1 MEKESFAYRLIFY
14 IMNVEKKKIES
25 VFFDIDGTLVSFK
38 THQVPQSTKRA
49 IKELRANGVKVFVA
63 TGRMLSM
70 LEVLSDIEFD
80 GYITYNGGCCVDGN
94 LNEIFSHPIP
104 VEQLKALEEYLR
116 KEHFP
121 VSYMRK
127 DGMYVNELA
136 QIVRN
141 VAEHVNVEPPVVMD
155 PAEVVKE
162 PVYQLCIYLEDDD
175 KLQYVLK
182 DVLTDCISNRWIS
195 WFADVN
201 VRGVTKQL
209 GIDKILDHFGL
220 PLETSMAF
228 GDAGNDIPMIKHA
241 AVGVAMGNASEEVK
255 DIADYVTDT
264 VDDDGVYKALKHY
277 GAL

>member
-1 MEKESFAYRLIFY
+1 MRPVCKTGFMS
-14 IMNVEKKKIES
+14 VENKKIES
-25 VFFDIDGTLVSFK
+25 LFFDIDGTLVSFK
-38 THQVPQSTKRA
+38 THQVPESTKRA
-49 IKELRANGVKVFVA
+49 IRELRAKGVKVFVA

-80 GYITYNGGCCVDGN
+80 GFITYNGGCCVDGN

-104 VEQLKALEEYLR
+104 VGQLKALEEHL
-116 KEHFP
+116 KSDHFP

-141 VAEHVNVEPPVVMD
+141 VAEHVNVEPPIVME
-155 PAEVVKE
+155 PAEVIKE
-162 PVYQLCIYLEDDD
+162 PVYQLCIYLEDDE
-175 KLQYVLK
+175 KLQQILK
-182 DVLTDCISNRWIS
+182 GVLTDCISNRWIS

-201 VRGVTKQL
+201 VKGVTKQL
-209 GIDKILDHFGL
+209 GIDKILEHFGL

-241 AVGVAMGNASEEVK
+241 AIGVAMGNSSEQVK
-255 DIADYVTDT
+255 QIADYVTAD
-264 VDDDGVYKALKHY
+264 VDDDGVYKALQY
-277 GAL
+277 FGLLQ

>member
-1 MEKESFAYRLIFY
+1 MRPVCKTGFMSVV
-14 IMNVEKKKIES
+14 NKKIES
-25 VFFDIDGTLVSFK
+25 LFFDIDGTLVSFK
-38 THQVPQSTKRA
+38 THKVPESTKRA
-49 IKELRANGVKVFVA
+49 IRELRAKGVKVFVA

-80 GYITYNGGCCVDGN
+80 GFITYNGGCCVDGN

-104 VEQLKALEEYLR
+104 VEQLKALEEHL
-116 KEHFP
+116 KSDHFP

-141 VAEHVNVEPPVVMD
+141 VAEHVNVEPPIVME
-155 PAEVVKE
+155 PSEVIKE
-162 PVYQLCIYLEDDD
+162 PVYQLCIYLEDDE
-175 KLQYVLK
+175 KLQQILK
-182 DVLTDCISNRWIS
+182 GVLTDCISNRWIS

-201 VRGVTKQL
+201 VKGVTKQL
-209 GIDKILDHFGL
+209 GIDKILEHFGL

-241 AVGVAMGNASEEVK
+241 AIGVAMGNSSEQVK
-255 DIADYVTDT
+255 DIADYVTES
-264 VDDDGVYKALKHY
+264 VDDDGVYKALQHF
-277 GAL
+277 GLLQ